1 MGDFTY
7 EPGTTRST
15 LQISKL
21 KYTHVNNPVY
31 PLPTVAFGWL
41 YLMQTVKKYLRKF

>member
-21 KYTHVNNPVY
+21 KYTHVNNPVHCLSTNY
-31 PLPTVAFGWL
+31 GLKLSYL
-41 YLMQTVKKYLRKF
+41 YLQAISLFT